1 MFTFTLGEEETKKFL
16 EWKETLPKREAGAIG
31 GAFTFFFTPTGLGTI
46 TKVKYFDDYELD
58 LTDDNW

>member
-1 MFTFTLGEEETKKFL
+1 MFTFALDEDQTKKFL
-16 EWKETLPKREAGAIG
+16 EWRETFPKKDAGAIG
-31 GAFTFFFTPTGLGTI
+31 GAYTFSFTPTGLGTI